1 MLSNDPTRTAT
12 ERIDALN
19 VVTANGGRQLSSAE
33 NWLPADAAGLRA
45 AQLEQFRHDERY
57 HREIARLTVKERFTH
72 MALHFAKYSGYFVE
86 GRTDSELRRL
96 IIDVFVIGVS
106 CANSLNIRIY
116 DHLVDRPAPAGDV
129 DAFGRTLA
137 IAAGRMASACERL
150 DHLETFA
157 YRQTIQDAI
166 LEIVGAAISVARH
179 ESWDILTETRGR
191 LLRVKEKSIFHGD
204 L

>member
-1 MLSNDPTRTAT
+1 MQSNDPTRPAM
-12 ERIDALN
+12 ERVNTLN
-19 VVTANGGRQLSSAE
+19 AVTSDNDVLLSSVD
-33 NWLPADAAGLRA
+33 NWLPTNAAGMKA
-45 AQLEQFRHDERY
+45 AQFEQFRHDERY

-86 GRTDSELRRL
+86 GRTDNDLRRL

-106 CANSLNIRIY
+106 CANSLNILIY
-116 DHLVDRPAPAGDV
+116 DHLVDQPAPTGGV
-129 DAFGRTLA
+129 NAFGRTLA

-157 YRQTIQDAI
+157 YRETIQGAI
-166 LEIVGAAISVARH
+166 LEILGAAIGVARH
-179 ESWDILTETRGR
+179 EGWDILTETRAR